1 MLFVDKIIH
10 LYIPK
15 DVMDIFERIRDEI
28 KKESDASGGQ
38 VKYAQKVGMTQPS
51 ISRYLKYTSEEIRG
65 MKLETFFK
73 LFPDAD
79 IIFRRSKNENI
90 RLSLYQFVDK
100 LTEEEQFRLLHIL
113 PQIFPDVEN
122 NKEKK

>member
-1 MLFVDKIIH
+1 
-10 LYIPK
+10 
-15 DVMDIFERIRDEI
+15 MDIFERIKEEI

-38 VKYAQKVGMTQPS
+38 VRYAQRVGMSQPS

-79 IIFRRSKNENI
+79 FIFRRAKNNNI
-90 RLSLYQFVDK
+90 RLSLHQFIEK
-100 LTEEEQFRLLHIL
+100 LTEDEQSRLLNIL

-122 NKEKK
+122 RTKE